1 MRGDGGHTVD
11 GPAAPSPP
19 PAARSAATGSA
30 DDNDMTRAPGA
41 GAGPISVSVS
51 RRVAVASSDG
61 RRRGLSRAVTCP
73 AVVPALGALSARGSR
88 EGSSGNAGGEQPM
101 PGRGDGTGNPPNL
114 DIRMSLTALSAP
126 MAASICRGRT
136 RLGGEVEPLPA
147 ASWRKTG
154 DLTREFSIPEG
165 VKFSD
170 GEESTARPAVFS
182 ISRAAVSDSR
192 NGRCR
197 PAVKSAK
204 ALGPDTVEATASA
217 PGRSAPRELAVL
229 MMVPQKVLRLA

>member
-1 MRGDGGHTVD
+1 MTRAAAAGARA
-11 GPAAPSPP
+11 GPVSVSDSH
-19 PAARSAATGSA
+19 RVATGSS
-30 DDNDMTRAPGA
+30 G
-41 GAGPISVSVS
+41 
-51 RRVAVASSDG
+51 G
-61 RRRGLSRAVTCP
+61 RRRRPSRAVTRL
-73 AVVPALGALSARGSR
+73 AVIPALSALSACGSR
-88 EGSSGNAGGEQPM
+88 KGSSGNAGGKQLIL
-101 PGRGDGTGNPPNL
+101 GWDDGTGNPPNL
-114 DIRMSLTALSAP
+114 DIQMNLTALSAP
-126 MAASICRGRT
+126 MAANVYQGLTQPSGE
-136 RLGGEVEPLPA
+136 GEVEPLLA
-147 ASWRKTG
+147 ASCRKTG